1 MVMKKRYIFYVIL
14 ALILTILT
22 SLLEG
27 LSFNIVIRNLIHF
40 SLAIFIMAFFHNYIN
55 KEDEIKRH
63 YFIEK
68 EKENIK
74 EGIVSEGNPY
84 KPIIEPLLNNLKRLR
99 EIDKKLR
106 EYSSAIFQKRVALSD
121 INEKE
126 DAVIK
131 KVAENIEKININ
143 LRSFT
148 ERIEVLSASTEES
161 SSSTLELGA
170 SIEEVSENVSKLF
183 NYVDE
188 TSTAIFE
195 LIAISRQLS
204 QNLESLKK
212 ITEDTNAAML
222 EMEASVKEVETR
234 ALASAKFT
242 EDMERDAQLG
252 KEAITATEESMNK
265 IKESNS
271 FSYQALS
278 ELSADIKSIVKILKV
293 IEDISEETALLA
305 LNAAIIASQS
315 GEQGKAFGVVAEEIK
330 ELAERTGLSTKEIA
344 NIIQNILSKSD
355 KASAAINQS
364 TKAIQEGVELTAQT
378 GEIFKKILNSIES
391 ADELFREIAKANIEQ
406 SKGIT
411 HIAKSMEQINAMV
424 TDFSRAMAE
433 QRKGAEQIIVAT
445 EKVKDIANF
454 SKNSTAEQAKTSKQL
469 GKLVVEV
476 SEMSKF
482 FKDQIFEFRK
492 SFDDMTRSIVE
503 LRPLNKDI
511 FVNINELDRV
521 LKTVEKELQNL
532 TEVRK
537 SVNDKSS

>member
-1 MVMKKRYIFYVIL
+1 MRKRYIFYISLVV
-14 ALILTILT
+14 ILTIFT
-22 SLLEG
+22 SFLEG
-27 LSFNIVIRNLIHF
+27 LNITVISRNFIHF
-40 SLAIFIMAFFHNYIN
+40 SLAIFIMAFFIHYIT
-55 KEDEIKRH
+55 KEEEIKRQSLL
-63 YFIEK
+63 EK

-74 EGIVSEGNPY
+74 EGFVSDENPL
-84 KPIIEPLLNNLKRLR
+84 KPILEPIVLNLKRLR
-99 EIDKKLR
+99 DIDKKLR
-106 EYSSAIFQKRVALSD
+106 EQSASIFQKKVILSEF
-121 INEKE
+121 NERE
-126 DAVIK
+126 DAVINLI
-131 KVAENIEKININ
+131 AEKIEKINMN
-143 LRSFT
+143 LRNFT
-148 ERIEVLSASTEES
+148 EKIEVLSAATEE

-183 NYVDE
+183 SYIDE

-204 QNLESLKK
+204 QNLDNLKK

-252 KEAITATEESMNK
+252 KEAINATEESMVK

-271 FSYQALS
+271 YSYQALN
-278 ELSADIKSIVKILKV
+278 ELSSDIKSVGKILKV

-355 KASAAINQS
+355 RASTAINQS
-364 TKAIQEGVELTAQT
+364 TKAIQEGAELTAQT
-378 GEIFKKILNSIES
+378 GEIFKKILSSIES
-391 ADELFREIAKANIEQ
+391 ADKLFRDIAKANVEQ

-411 HIAKSMEQINAMV
+411 HIAKSMDHINAMV
-424 TDFSRAMAE
+424 SDFSRAMTE
-433 QRKGAEQIIVAT
+433 QRKGAEQIIIAT
-445 EKVKDIANF
+445 EKVKEIANF
-454 SKNSTAEQAKTSKQL
+454 AKNTTAEQAKTSKQL

-476 SEMSKF
+476 SDMSRFFKEQVIDFRGSFDEMSQK
-482 FKDQIFEFRK
+482 
-492 SFDDMTRSIVE
+492 MLE

-511 FVNINELDRV
+511 FHTVNELDRII
-521 LKTVEKELQNL
+521 KIIEKELQNL
-532 TEVRK
+532 TEIRK
-537 SVNDKSS
+537 SVNGKSA